1 MTAMTPKQVK
11 LLDTAVL
18 KLMDIDLRK
27 VIPER
32 QRDLQAL
39 QREAVW
45 VKRELKARKGD

>member
-1 MTAMTPKQVK
+1 MTPKQVK

-18 KLMDIDLRK
+18 KLMDVDLRK
-27 VIPER
+27 LIPER

-45 VKRELKARKGD
+45 VRRELKARKS